1 MCEDGDVLT
10 TIKNILVMVKIVKVV
25 LPTIVIL
32 ASIVSFSKTIGSN
45 KEDNLKD
52 ATNKLIKRL
61 IAAIIVVFIPTFIN
75 GIITL
80 ISTEQNNYELCIE
93 NANDESIKQAY
104 YNKAKKLIQKARD
117 TLEISYYREALNYL
131 DNVKDKSQKEELNT
145 DLEEVKYYI
154 DLLNKINA
162 MTKKEEYTPLKNTV
176 NSISDSTIR
185 EKLSNALEE
194 KYQTIK
200 VEEVAKIQTTGTIIK
215 KEETESLKVYIH
227 KVNSYYVTQIWARS
241 PYNQL
246 NKYDSPQYGS
256 SLYKPSALLQDAIND
271 KHLSNQLIVAFNA
284 SGFYLRDTFDAA
296 SVNSYSAYDKTSVG
310 TLVITDGKVVRNAY
324 NHAVKTWYIAGIDRT
339 NTLRIYEDKATNN
352 SVEKEQWAKT
362 IIGSIRNTYTFASP
376 LVMNGQASSITTSM
390 PSPGS
395 SLNRQALCQ
404 IDSNNF
410 LLITGSNLSRQDLI
424 NIMLQNK
431 CKTGTNF
438 DGGGSIALLFKS
450 KNSTSIETIIG
461 NGRALT
467 EVGYF
472 TE

>member
-145 DLEEVKYYI
+145 DLEEVKYY
-154 DLLNKINA
+154 
-162 MTKKEEYTPLKNTV
+162 
-176 NSISDSTIR
+176 
-185 EKLSNALEE
+185 ALEE